1 MQVEP
6 LALAEVK
13 LVRFPRHADARGHF
27 ERTFDR
33 ETFAA
38 AGLADCSLQCSLS
51 WNPHAGT
58 LRGLHYQRPPHA
70 ESKLVRCLSGRIF
83 DVAVDI
89 RPDSPTFGRWVAVEL
104 SPDNGLAIY
113 IPQGFAHGFLTLD
126 EGSLVQYQM
135 AEPFVPGAGSGLRW
149 DDAAIGIEWPLA
161 PALIGDRDLAWGG
174 LDSLASDA
182 GRPR

>member
-6 LALAEVK
+6 LALAGLAV
-13 LVRFPRHADARGHF
+13 VRFPRHADARGYF

-33 ETFAA
+33 DLFAA

-51 WNPHAGT
+51 WSPGAGT

-70 ESKLVRCLSGRIF
+70 ETKLVRCLAGRIF

-89 RPDSPTFGRWVAVEL
+89 RPDSPTFGRWAAVEL

-135 AEPFVPGAGSGLRW
+135 AEPFVPGTGSGLRW
-149 DDAAIGIEWPLA
+149 DDPAIGIKWPLA
-161 PALIGDRDLAWGG
+161 PALIGDRDLTWGG